1 MATLDDKLLGEKLH
15 YYCSS
20 SEDEGDSDNEDAPR
34 QSSGAPPTALTQT
47 PGPAD
52 YDRSG
57 TSSNTGPK
65 GVLKDWQR
73 FKQLETEK
81 REEAELEKMA
91 LAQKLALTCRSTNDD
106 DKAAKKDADIDT
118 ELEELLDDGFLEAYM
133 QKRMQEMMM
142 EKNQHVKKFGRVVDL
157 FTGESFLDHVDQE
170 DKRVTVIVEIYEPNV
185 DGCSS
190 MNGSIECLATEYVNV
205 KFCKIL
211 STAAGLSKHFKASGV
226 PALLIY
232 KAGQLMGS
240 FVRMTDQLGDDFFA
254 NDVESFL
261 IEHGMLPDKEDVPSI
276 IRGPAI
282 GNDEDSDV
290 SLE

>member
-20 SEDEGDSDNEDAPR
+20 SEDEGDSDNEDR
-34 QSSGAPPTALTQT
+34 QHQPASAPPQALVQT
-47 PGPAD
+47 PKASD
-52 YDRSG
+52 YDG
-57 TSSNTGPK
+57 CSSNTGPK
-65 GVLKDWQR
+65 GVLKDWRR

-91 LAQKLALTCRSTNDD
+91 LAQKLSLTCRSTNDD

-133 QKRMQEMMM
+133 QKRMQEMM
-142 EKNQHVKKFGRVVDL
+142 ESTQNVKRFGMVVDL
-157 FTGESFLDHVDQE
+157 FSGESFLDNVDQE
-170 DKRVTVIVEIYEPNV
+170 DERVTVVIMIYEPNSE
-185 DGCSS
+185 GCTS
-190 MNGSIECLATEYVNV
+190 MNGSIECLASEYVNV

-211 STAAGLSKHFKASGV
+211 STAAGLSKHFKSSGV

-232 KAGQLMGS
+232 RAGQLMGS

-261 IEHGMLPDKEDVPSI
+261 IEHGMLPNKEDVPKI

-282 GNDEDSDV
+282 GNDDDSDV

>member
-20 SEDEGDSDNEDAPR
+20 SEDEGDSDNEDGPR
-34 QSSGAPPTALTQT
+34 QQQPTSAPPQALVQT
-47 PGPAD
+47 PSAAD
-52 YDRSG
+52 YDG
-57 TSSNTGPK
+57 CSSNTGPK
-65 GVLKDWQR
+65 GVLKDWRR

-81 REEAELEKMA
+81 REEAELEKIA
-91 LAQKLALTCRSTNDD
+91 LAQKLSLTCRSTNDD
-106 DKAAKKDADIDT
+106 DKAAKKDADIDA

-133 QKRMQEMMM
+133 QKRMQEMM
-142 EKNQHVKKFGRVVDL
+142 ESTQNVKRFGRVVDL
-157 FTGESFLDHVDQE
+157 FSGESFLDNIDQE
-170 DKRVTVIVEIYEPNV
+170 DKRVTVVIMIYEPNS
-185 DGCSS
+185 DGCTA
-190 MNGSIECLATEYVNV
+190 MNGSIECLASEYVNV

-232 KAGQLMGS
+232 RAGQLMGS

-261 IEHGMLPDKEDVPSI
+261 IEHGMLPNKEDVPSI

-282 GNDEDSDV
+282 GNDDDSDV

>member
-20 SEDEGDSDNEDAPR
+20 SEDEGDSENEDEPR
-34 QSSGAPPTALTQT
+34 QPSSSSNTALVQT
-47 PGPAD
+47 PGTSD
-52 YDRSG
+52 WDG
-57 TSSNTGPK
+57 VSSNTGPK

-73 FKQLETEK
+73 YKQLETEK

-106 DKAAKKDADIDT
+106 EKAAKKDADIDT

-157 FTGESFLDHVDQE
+157 STGDSFLDHVDQE
-170 DKRVTVIVEIYEPNV
+170 DKRVTVIIMIYEPNV
-185 DGCSS
+185 EGCDA
-190 MNGSIECLATEYVNV
+190 MNGSIECLASEYVNV

-211 STAAGLSKHFKASGV
+211 STAARLSKHFKASGV

-240 FVRMTDQLGDDFFA
+240 FIRMTDQLGDDFFA

-282 GNDEDSDV
+282 GNDGDSDV

>member
-1 MATLDDKLLGEKLH
+1 MATLDDKLMGEKLH

-20 SEDEGDSDNEDAPR
+20 SEDEGGESENEGASGQASSSAPLAVT
-34 QSSGAPPTALTQT
+34 QSTGDWD
-47 PGPAD
+47 G
-52 YDRSG
+52 G
-57 TSSNTGPK
+57 SSNTGPK

-73 FKQLETEK
+73 YKQLETEK
-81 REEAELEKMA
+81 REEAQLEKLA
-91 LAQKLALTCRSTNDD
+91 LAQKLSLTCRSTNDD
-106 DKAAKKDADIDT
+106 EKAAKKEADIDK
-118 ELEELLDDGFLEAYM
+118 ELEELLDDDFLETYM
-133 QKRMQEMMM
+133 QKRMQEMMS
-142 EKNQHVKKFGRVVDL
+142 ERSQHVKKFGQVINL
-157 FTGESFLDHVDQE
+157 YTGDSFLDNVDQE
-170 DKRVTVIVEIYEPNV
+170 DKRVTVIVMIYEPNV
-185 DGCSS
+185 DGCAA
-190 MNGSIECLATEYVNV
+190 MNGSIECLASEYTNV

-240 FVRMTDQLGDDFFA
+240 FVRMTDEFGEDFFA

-261 IEHGMLPDKEDVPSI
+261 IQHGMLPNKEDIPSI

-282 GNDEDSDV
+282 GGDDDSDV

>member
-20 SEDEGDSDNEDAPR
+20 SEDEGNDSDDDAPR
-34 QSSGAPPTALTQT
+34 QTSAGSKALAQT
-47 PGPAD
+47 PGPSEWD
-52 YDRSG
+52 G
-57 TSSNTGPK
+57 GSSNTGPK

-73 FKQLETEK
+73 YKQLETEK

-91 LAQKLALTCRSTNDD
+91 LAQKLSLTCRSTNDD
-106 DKAAKKDADIDT
+106 EKAAQKDKDMDA
-118 ELEELLDDGFLEAYM
+118 ELDELLDDDFLESYM
-133 QKRMQEMMM
+133 QKRMQEML
-142 EKNQHVKKFGRVVDL
+142 ESTQNVKRFGRVVDL
-157 FTGESFLDHVDQE
+157 FTGESFLDNVDQE
-170 DKRVTVIVEIYEPNV
+170 DKRVTVIIMIYEPNA
-185 DGCSS
+185 DGCDS
-190 MNGSIECLATEYVNV
+190 MSGSIECLAGEYVNV

-261 IEHGMLPDKEDVPSI
+261 IQHGMLPNKEDVPSI

-282 GNDEDSDV
+282 GNDDDSDV